1 VFHPPQTCFT
11 PINERARVGSSHHDI
26 LPPILSGMPYISER
40 NNRSRN
46 SETAIFE
53 TKRRERER
61 SERLILHHPSS
72 STIMARMIKPATPP
86 LSYPSAL
93 GSNHSNSTSRRLL
106 VQLLIL
112 FTFLFV
118 SWTLGTT
125 HSPAPVLL
133 TSSSSSS
140 SSSCPPASSGGGA
153 EGTRAGAALVVDSDD
168 APRRPHLLLLRPSFS
183 EESLRLSNETTV
195 AIDRFFRDFGDPITG
210 WIDVNQLSSSTSSV
224 STASSTSQHP
234 PPLED
239 DDKIVTLRSLAQKIM
254 GRTLSCGHP
263 KVVLVSTATS
273 VMIPAEDNSS
283 LEHCFWASDIVSAE
297 ALNDFSFEKSLW
309 EWVVRMFQN
318 NNHSNSTTTTDAA
331 ASSSSCPPLGFLDIG
346 VNVGDW
352 ISPIRLLLPQVPM
365 YGIEGSPGTAAIA
378 TANFATSVRYH
389 QRQHQT
395 SKTTTTRHSPA
406 ISMLLPF
413 SLAMPAQMLSIRAQ
427 GGVCFSKPQYI
438 GGRYQK
444 DNIGGRFI
452 ETTTTSS
459 SGSSTSSTGAL
470 DCAVSS
476 GAGATTL
483 EFALRGLPKCSHLH
497 WPRIYIAKID
507 VEGFE
512 FKAFAS
518 VAASWLAEQPP
529 CYIMFEHYNK
539 PSYTALI
546 ELFLNVG
553 YDAAWRT
560 RNNEFPLNTPPWWTL
575 AGQGDNFHT
584 LVSQHTGRG
593 YTEMIMGFADE
604 SACVNRM

>member
-1 VFHPPQTCFT
+1 
-11 PINERARVGSSHHDI
+11 
-26 LPPILSGMPYISER
+26 
-40 NNRSRN
+40 
-46 SETAIFE
+46 
-53 TKRRERER
+53 
-61 SERLILHHPSS
+61 
-72 STIMARMIKPATPP
+72 MARMIKPATPP

-93 GSNHSNSTSRRLL
+93 GSNRDNSSSRRLL

-118 SWTLGTT
+118 SWTLGNT
-125 HSPAPVLL
+125 HSPL
-133 TSSSSSS
+133 TSSSSSSS
-140 SSSCPPASSGGGA
+140 SSSCPPPATGGGA
-153 EGTRAGAALVVDSDD
+153 GGGARASGAAPLLVDSDEEVV
-168 APRRPHLLLLRPSFS
+168 PPTRPHLLLLRPSFS
-183 EESLRLSNETTV
+183 KESLRLSNQTTV
-195 AIDRFFRDFGDPITG
+195 AIDRFFRDFGDPLTG
-210 WIDVNQLSSSTSSV
+210 WIDVHQLSS
-224 STASSTSQHP
+224 TAASTSQS
-234 PPLED
+234 PPLD
-239 DDKIVTLRSLAQKIM
+239 DDKIVTLRSLAQEIM

-263 KVVLVSTATS
+263 KVLVSSPVRTDAGGQPEAGTATTS
-273 VMIPAEDNSS
+273 VMIPAEQDNGS

-309 EWVVRMFQN
+309 EWVVRMFHN
-318 NNHSNSTTTTDAA
+318 DYRNRTSTTDDAADA

-389 QRQHQT
+389 HQHIQQKHHQT
-395 SKTTTTRHSPA
+395 SKTTTTTTTRPHDDPA

-452 ETTTTSS
+452 ETTTTTSS
-459 SGSSTSSTGAL
+459 SGSGSSSIGAL

-483 EFALRGLPKCSHLH
+483 EFALRGLPKCSYLY

-546 ELFLNVG
+546 ELLLNVG

-560 RNNEFPLNTPPWWTL
+560 RDGEFPIDTPPWWTL

-604 SACVNRM
+604 SACVNRMK

>member
-1 VFHPPQTCFT
+1 
-11 PINERARVGSSHHDI
+11 
-26 LPPILSGMPYISER
+26 
-40 NNRSRN
+40 
-46 SETAIFE
+46 
-53 TKRRERER
+53 
-61 SERLILHHPSS
+61 
-72 STIMARMIKPATPP
+72 MIKPATPP

-93 GSNHSNSTSRRLL
+93 GSNRDNSSSRRLL

-125 HSPAPVLL
+125 HSPAPILL

-140 SSSCPPASSGGGA
+140 SSSCPPASGGGA
-153 EGTRAGAALVVDSDD
+153 EGARAGAALVVDSDD
-168 APRRPHLLLLRPSFS
+168 APRPHLLLLRPSFTD
-183 EESLRLSNETTV
+183 ESLRLSNETTV

-210 WIDVNQLSSSTSSV
+210 WIDVNELSSTKSS
-224 STASSTSQHP
+224 AAATSQSP
-234 PPLED
+234 PPLL

-309 EWVVRMFQN
+309 EWVVRMFHN
-318 NNHSNSTTTTDAA
+318 NRNGTRTDAA
-331 ASSSSCPPLGFLDIG
+331 DATTTASSSSCPPLGFLDIG

-389 QRQHQT
+389 QHIQQQDQT
-395 SKTTTTRHSPA
+395 SKTTTTTRHSPAA

-452 ETTTTSS
+452 ETATTTSS
-459 SGSSTSSTGAL
+459 GSGSSSSSTGAL

-546 ELFLNVG
+546 ELLLNVG

-560 RNNEFPLNTPPWWTL
+560 RDNEFPLDTPPWWTL
-575 AGQGDNFHT
+575 AGQGDTNFHT

-604 SACVNRM
+604 SACVNRMK